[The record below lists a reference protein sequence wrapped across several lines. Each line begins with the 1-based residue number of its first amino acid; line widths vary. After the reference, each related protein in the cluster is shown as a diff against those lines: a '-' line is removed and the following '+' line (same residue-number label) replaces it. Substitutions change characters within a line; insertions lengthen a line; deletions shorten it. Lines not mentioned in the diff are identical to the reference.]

1 MRKMLYLLVVIVVLT
16 LTGCLSLL
24 EPNVEKFSEEI
35 VKAINDYL
43 KNDIGKDYLI
53 TKYVHMSEPATTTD
67 AFYYGSK
74 LLELFSENASEISL
88 VSYGDTGL
96 KSLRLE
102 QPPSWVEK
110 VYILSLLM
118 KTDQK
123 MQSGTCPM
131 LLIEGK
137 PYLLTVYASGTEV
150 ISYPLLGE

>member
-1 MRKMLYLLVVIVVLT
+1 MSKMLYPLVVIVVFI

-24 EPNVEKFSEEI
+24 EPNVGKFSEEI

-43 KNDIGKDYLI
+43 KNDIGSDYLI
-53 TKYVHMSEPATTTD
+53 TKYVYICEPATTTD
-67 AFYYGSK
+67 AFYYGNK
-74 LLELFSENASEISL
+74 LLEFFSESASEISL
-88 VSYGDTGL
+88 ISYGDTGL

-102 QPPSWVEK
+102 QPPSCVEK

-123 MQSGTCPM
+123 MRSGACPM

-137 PYLLTVYASGTEV
+137 PYLLTVYASGTEI